1 MIYGEFMG
9 QMDTVAQTY
18 GLRNK
23 EMALLTCILNSF
35 IDYLWCLLILLS
47 FTVLWILHL
56 TGVHEIGNFT
66 KSYFR
71 FTIHVFCISIVSL
84 IIASFIIWAKP
95 YNTPALNVAHWMSKL
110 MMFAFAGSSG
120 VFLLFRG
127 QDNEDLYISHI
138 SFFIFPYSI
147 VIIALSYVYHKWLK
161 KCWRRDKNLRGTNE
175 FIKMIHR
182 SRSKESS
189 GELLSNNK
197 IQGE

>member
-1 MIYGEFMG
+1 VLSAILTIICLPIVSIIDFRKKCKAIKDWSASMIYGEFMG

-95 YNTPALNVAHWMSKL
+95 YNTPALNVAH
-110 MMFAFAGSSG
+110 
-120 VFLLFRG
+120 
-127 QDNEDLYISHI
+127 
-138 SFFIFPYSI
+138 
-147 VIIALSYVYHKWLK
+147 
-161 KCWRRDKNLRGTNE
+161 
-175 FIKMIHR
+175 
-182 SRSKESS
+182 
-189 GELLSNNK
+189 
-197 IQGE
+197 